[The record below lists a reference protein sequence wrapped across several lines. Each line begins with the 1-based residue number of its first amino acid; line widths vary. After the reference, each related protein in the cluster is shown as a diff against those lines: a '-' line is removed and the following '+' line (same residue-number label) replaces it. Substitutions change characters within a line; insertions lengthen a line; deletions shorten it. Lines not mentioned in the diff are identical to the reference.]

1 MSYQGHRPTEA
12 AALYNLSRW
21 IYTEQK
27 ASRLQDVDAWLAE
40 LEQRY
45 IFSGVHPDNIYE
57 RISAETSLSTEYI
70 ASRLH
75 IVEAWMTINDAT
87 VSDLIEKQKNV
98 TSESVIPATSDS
110 LLP

>member
-21 IYTEQK
+21 IYTEHK
-27 ASRLQDVDAWLAE
+27 ASRLQDGDAWLAE

-45 IFSGVHPDNIYE
+45 IFNGVHPENIYE
-57 RISAETSLSTEYI
+57 RISAETALSTEYI
-70 ASRLH
+70 ANRLH
-75 IVEAWMTINDAT
+75 IVEAWVTINDAT
-87 VSDLIEKQKNV
+87 VSDLIEQQKSA
-98 TSESVIPATSDS
+98 TSNSSIPVTSDS